1 MNNDFYDFLMTEL
14 PNITEEFENDSQRVH
29 EICILLSVDQDSIP
43 ETFYRLYVS
52 PIGVDQNLMTNAM
65 SYFAGAGFLHIEC
78 DCHPS
83 DKIVCDINDIPE
95 NQFFE
100 LGQSDRESNSDRYLG
115 LKEDIESLRQDISE
129 C

>member
-1 MNNDFYDFLMTEL
+1 MTEL
-14 PNITEEFENDSQRVH
+14 PNITEEFDNDSQRVH
-29 EICILLSVDQDSIP
+29 EICILLSVDHNGIP

-52 PIGVDQNLMTNAM
+52 PIGVDQTLMTNAM
-65 SYFAGAGFLHIEC
+65 SYFAGAGFLSIEC
-78 DCHPS
+78 DCDPS

-100 LGQSDRESNSDRYLG
+100 LGESDRESNSDRYLG